1 MLHDASKSRTDKI
14 LSGAGKAIEDMFR
27 WNYGLPFAEALPN
40 GEAMVLYYAPQGDG
54 TAIRWARLAL

>member
-1 MLHDASKSRTDKI
+1 
-14 LSGAGKAIEDMFR
+14 MFL

-40 GEAMVLYYAPQGDG
+40 GDAMVLYYAPQGEG